1 MLYSI
6 AADAVAMIHLAFVV
20 FVPFGA
26 LLALKW
32 HWIPWLHLPAAAWGL
47 FLEMTGRACP
57 LTDFEKAL
65 NSLAGESAYAG
76 GFIDHYLV
84 TPIFPSGLTKEA
96 QVILLVLVTATNVL
110 SYGWLHAR
118 RSRSQKPAA

>member
-1 MLYSI
+1 MGKPSGGAGPISTHVVVMLYRV
-6 AADAVAMIHLAFVV
+6 AADVLVAIHLAFVI

-32 HWIPWLHLPAAAWGL
+32 HWVPWLHLPAAAWGL

-57 LTDFEKAL
+57 LTDLENAL
-65 NSLAGESAYAG
+65 RVRGGESGYAG

-84 TPIFPSGLTKEA
+84 TPISPDGLTQAA
-96 QVILLVLVTATNVL
+96 QLALLV
-110 SYGWLHAR
+110 
-118 RSRSQKPAA
+118 

>member
-6 AADAVAMIHLAFVV
+6 AADTVAVIHFAFVV

-57 LTDFEKAL
+57 LTDLEKAL
-65 NSLAGESAYAG
+65 SSLAGESAYAG

-84 TPIFPSGLTKEA
+84 TPISPSGLTKDA
-96 QVILLVLVTATNVL
+96 QVILLVLVIATNVL
-110 SYGWLHAR
+110 SYGWLHAQ